1 MKRSIANNSISKKKI
16 LFTTILALAVLTSC
30 KPAAPRMPQP
40 TTTFTLLP
48 SVTTPPP
55 TVTPPVPTA
64 TVSLPTATVTQPRNT
79 ATIEPTQELIPLPL
93 SEPGPYHVGLRSIVY
108 EDPNR
113 QNSQV
118 SVTVWYP
125 AILPQE
131 ATVTGPLR
139 NIEPDFS
146 GAPYPLI
153 LSSTKMATTIARYIV
168 SHGFTWASVDK
179 IDTYDMMGIQMIK
192 QPLDILFA
200 LDQVASNPPPELLGM
215 IDAENAGAIGYSFD
229 GYNSFA
235 MSGARIDP
243 AFYLAQCARSNAENK
258 LVLANFSMAYHC
270 ALARTWDDFAS
281 YAGEKITTSNDGLW
295 QPMTDPRIKAVM
307 PMAGDGWFLFGEKGL
322 AAVDRPTMII
332 VASNDELIKE
342 DTMIFKNLGIP
353 DKVMITFI
361 GPDHMMVYNS
371 TYIKRMAH
379 FAVAFFG
386 FYLQERQDYAWY
398 YSEEFV
404 NQYKDLIWGVDT
416 DH

>member
-1 MKRSIANNSISKKKI
+1 MKQSFANNPISKKNI
-16 LFTTILALAVLTSC
+16 LFTTILVLAVLTSC
-30 KPAAPRMPQP
+30 KPATSTMFQ
-40 TTTFTLLP
+40 
-48 SVTTPPP
+48 
-55 TVTPPVPTA
+55 PTA
-64 TVSLPTATVTQPRNT
+64 TFTPLPSATTHPPTATAPIPTASEPIPTATITQPKNT

-125 AILPQE
+125 AILPQD
-131 ATVTGPLR
+131 ATVNNPLR

-168 SHGFTWASVDK
+168 SHGYTWASVDK

-200 LDQVASNPPPELLGM
+200 LDQVATNPPPELVGM
-215 IDAENAGAIGYSFD
+215 IDADKAGAIGYSFD

-258 LVLANFSMAYHC
+258 LVLAYFSMAYHC
-270 ALARTWDDFAS
+270 ALARTWDDFTS
-281 YAGEKITTSNDGLW
+281 YAGERITTSTDGLW
-295 QPMTDPRIKAVM
+295 QPMTDPRIKAVI

-322 AAVDRPTMII
+322 ASVNKPTMII
-332 VASNDELIKE
+332 VATNDGTIQE
-342 DTMIFKNLGIP
+342 DTLMFKNLGTP
-353 DKVMITFI
+353 EKVMISFI

-371 TYIKRMAH
+371 TYVKRMAH

-386 FYLQERQDYAWY
+386 NYLQGNQDLAWY
-398 YSEEFV
+398 YSEDFV
-404 NQYKDLIWGVDT
+404 SQYKDLIWGVANDN
-416 DH
+416 